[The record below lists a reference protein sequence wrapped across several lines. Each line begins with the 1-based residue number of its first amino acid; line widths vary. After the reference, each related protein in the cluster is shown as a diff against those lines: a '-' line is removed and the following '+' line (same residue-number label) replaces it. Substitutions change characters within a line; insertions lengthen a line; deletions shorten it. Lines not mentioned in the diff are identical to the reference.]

1 MRRPAILALLF
12 AAFSVGCGVA
22 AADQSAAA
30 RGTGPA
36 EHGNRI
42 EARSLIH
49 QALEPDVRIQDRDLR
64 RRMGAARVRFQGAV
78 TRVPDSGGK

>member
-12 AAFSVGCGVA
+12 AAFSVGFGVA

-30 RGTGPA
+30 RGTGLA
-36 EHGNRI
+36 EHGNRT
-42 EARSLIH
+42 EARPLIH
-49 QALEPDVRIQDRDLR
+49 QALEQDVQIQDRDLR
-64 RRMGAARVRFQGAV
+64 RRMGAARVHFQGAA